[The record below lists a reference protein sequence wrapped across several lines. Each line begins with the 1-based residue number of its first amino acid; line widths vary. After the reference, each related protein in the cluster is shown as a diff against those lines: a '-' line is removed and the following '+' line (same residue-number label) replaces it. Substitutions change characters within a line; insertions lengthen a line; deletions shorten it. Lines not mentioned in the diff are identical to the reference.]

1 MTAGMVSPRREM
13 ATVPPHWTEPRSREM
28 LTRVVADVRA
38 VRQAV
43 VPGCAFSARIPS
55 ALSAVVL
62 AARHSEVDGSSPS
75 GAGALG
81 PRVGTVVAVVV
92 L

>member
-1 MTAGMVSPRREM
+1 MTAAV
-13 ATVPPHWTEPRSREM
+13 TRSTTSVGSES
-28 LTRVVADVRA
+28 VADVRA

-62 AARHSEVDGSSPS
+62 AARHSRVDGSSPS